1 MNGFPQDTMT
11 DFREMVLA
19 AREQHDYRKLVELIP
34 YARMLG
40 IDFQEDAEGELL
52 FRLAFGRDNIGNP
65 AMPALHGGAVGAFM
79 EHAAIFELLWHME
92 ASMLPRVVDFS
103 IDYLRPGKPE
113 DTHACC
119 RVWRQGQRIA
129 NVAVETWQSDRDA
142 TIATARGH
150 FLLSPPEAA

>member
-1 MNGFPQDTMT
+1 MNE
-11 DFREMVLA
+11 FRDMVLA
-19 AREQHDYRKLVELIP
+19 AREGRDYQQLVELIP

-40 IDFQEDAEGELL
+40 IDFHEQDDGDLL
-52 FRLAFGRDNIGNP
+52 FRLAFSRDNIGNP

-79 EHAAIFELLWHME
+79 EHAAIFELLWRME

-113 DTHACC
+113 DTFAAC

-129 NVAVETWQSDRDA
+129 NVSVETWQTDREA

-150 FLLSPPEAA
+150 FLLSPPEA